1 MATVATVMR
10 TIAGTAYGEL
20 LTLPTRS
27 PRRSL
32 RSSVAGAPYDA
43 HSLVG
48 SRCSP
53 RRLVGR
59 SAPQSLALPT
69 VLTPSSAHAAHPVAS
84 SVAPLLSRWRSLR
97 CSLPPRL
104 TLP

>member
-48 SRCSP
+48 SRCP
-53 RRLVGR
+53 PGRLVGR

-69 VLTPSSAHAAHPVAS
+69 MLTPSSAHACPPGRLVG
-84 SVAPLLSRWRSLR
+84 RSAAR
-97 CSLPPRL
+97 TYAQAMPN
-104 TLP
+104 TAG